1 MELKEKLVALRK
13 EKGLTQLVVAEKLN
27 VSRQAISRWES
38 GTAQPSTDNLRCL
51 GAVYEVPIDYLVNE
65 ETERPISEDD
75 SRQDENKQ
83 KHKRVLRIVAAFI
96 RVALIVAGVVYFA
109 VLSGAKKTETIPIE
123 DLQIEKGDSYP
134 SESFSMN

>member
-1 MELKEKLVALRK
+1 MITWLTRK
-13 EKGLTQLVVAEKLN
+13 QNGLFQ
-27 VSRQAISRWES
+27 
-38 GTAQPSTDNLRCL
+38 
-51 GAVYEVPIDYLVNE
+51 
-65 ETERPISEDD
+65 
-75 SRQDENKQ
+75 Q

-96 RVALIVAGVVYFA
+96 SVALIVAGVVYFA

>member
-1 MELKEKLVALRK
+1 MGAL
-13 EKGLTQLVVAEKLN
+13 
-27 VSRQAISRWES
+27 
-38 GTAQPSTDNLRCL
+38 
-51 GAVYEVPIDYLVNE
+51 YEVPIDYLVNE

-96 RVALIVAGVVYFA
+96 SVALIVAGVVYFA